1 MKYSYVRFPDDTEIT
16 YDDIDSSGN
25 VQVRIE
31 TPVDGGFNSLG
42 CMLPSYTITE
52 QVGYTQKQVENLL
65 SFIRNNS
72 HLIIE
77 YATVGGFENAAAI

>member
-1 MKYSYVRFPDDTEIT
+1 MKYSYVRFPANTEIT
-16 YDDIDSSGN
+16 YGDIDSSGN
-25 VQVRIE
+25 VQIRVE

-42 CMLPSYTITE
+42 CILPSYTITE
-52 QVGYTQKQVENLL
+52 QVGYTQNQVADLL
-65 SFIRNNS
+65 SFIQNNA